1 MLVLLNTLLIESQHV
16 HDLCQC
22 NVAITSPD
30 RSRLAQRVIP
40 VPKAAVEDVQTA
52 QSDFQHSTPIPSSHQ
67 LKGRPF
73 AGKATGKSGRTSDGG
88 DIAQSKT
95 FLVARCRFS
104 WRIGKRDTSLTPQHH
119 NSKEACLTLGS
130 ERERAELAQ
139 QHQQQQQQQQK
150 NKQQMCPIKRKDDCD
165 TRK

>member
-1 MLVLLNTLLIESQHV
+1 MLRSHHQTVAAMLKGQFRYQRLLRRTYKPPNQISTTTL
-16 HDLCQC
+16 
-22 NVAITSPD
+22 P
-30 RSRLAQRVIP
+30 
-40 VPKAAVEDVQTA
+40 
-52 QSDFQHSTPIPSSHQ
+52 SHQ
-67 LKGRPF
+67 LKGRPH
-73 AGKATGKSGRTSDGG
+73 AGKATDKSGRTCRTSDGG